1 MKKYEGGDVI
11 NSLLILFNRIFI
23 TSTIPTSREDLKMT
37 SVYEKQSSKQELD
50 RRIGLLIIDIT
61 SKVFG
66 KNHKNKNRVKVTLS
80 PYPAEEYQVKVQ
92 LTVLT
97 HSEAS
102 LIIIFFGDYR
112 IALIRCDTRTLLRVN
127 RRKSLQK
134 KNIRKTSSSMNFST
148 YVYFLISN
156 RFINN

>member
-1 MKKYEGGDVI
+1 
-11 NSLLILFNRIFI
+11 
-23 TSTIPTSREDLKMT
+23 MT
-37 SVYEKQSSKQELD
+37 SVYEKQSSKQKLD

-61 SKVFG
+61 SKTFG
-66 KNHKNKNRVKVTLS
+66 KNHKNKNHVKVTLS

-102 LIIIFFGDYR
+102 MIIIILGDYR

-127 RRKSLQK
+127 RRKSLKK
-134 KNIRKTSSSMNFST
+134 KNILRTSSSMNFGT
-148 YVYFLISN
+148 YVYFFISN